1 MRNDDPRLLRAQDR
15 FEEIVRD
22 PRTRARL
29 VEVATSSRNKRTRAE
44 ARKLLKLLDDQ
55 LAALP

>member
-44 ARKLLKLLDDQ
+44 ARKLLKRLDDH